1 MEELSKLLGLIQ
13 EDKKEEARGYISAVE
28 AKVKS
33 LGDEITESA
42 RKASIAESK
51 FNEATKTRDKLKTK
65 ILSLAGNL
73 GIATAE
79 KTLEE
84 VVQAVIEKK
93 GKTEETDALNAK
105 TREIEQLE
113 TKLTE
118 LNQALEAEKATA
130 QDNITKA
137 ILEKDLALI
146 LPKYNA
152 VEDAIPYLINDIMN
166 LPKKFEDGG
175 VVFLDESGVPLRNK
189 AGTEKATIESIVA
202 EKKEAEKE
210 AGKSFFFDNSV
221 DDVGAKSGHGAKQNE
236 GGLNKTPKF

>member
-1 MEELSKLLGLIQ
+1 MEELLKLLGLVP
-13 EDKKEEARGYISAVE
+13 EDKKEEAKGYINTVE
-28 AKVKS
+28 TKVKS
-33 LGDEITESA
+33 LGDEVTESA
-42 RKASIAESK
+42 RKASIAENKLS
-51 FNEATKTRDKLKTK
+51 EATGTRDKLKTK

-113 TKLTE
+113 AKLTE
-118 LNQALEAEKATA
+118 ANQTLEAEKATA
-130 QDNITKA
+130 QENITKA

-152 VEDAIPYLINDIMN
+152 VEDAMPYLIGDIMSI
-166 LPKKFEDGG
+166 PKKFEDGN
-175 VVFLDESGVPLRNK
+175 VVFMDKDGVPLRNK
-189 AGTEKATIESIVA
+189 AGTEKATLESIVA
-202 EKKEAEKE
+202 ERKEAEKE

-221 DDVGAKSGHGAKQNE
+221 VDVGAKGGHGNKQE
-236 GGLNKTPKF
+236 GDYVP